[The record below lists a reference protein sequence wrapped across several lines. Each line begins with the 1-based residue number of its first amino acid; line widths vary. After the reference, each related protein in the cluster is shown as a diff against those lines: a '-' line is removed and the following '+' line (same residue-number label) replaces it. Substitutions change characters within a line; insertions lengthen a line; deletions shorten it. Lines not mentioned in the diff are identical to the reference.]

1 MVLTKRERIILI
13 VTLVCVGLLIVSEF
27 MVDPVQEKL
36 DEMEA
41 ERQQLQVELEEA
53 QVLMSNQGAMQRK
66 WNALVSDG
74 LRNDAEAESKVLGD
88 LWEWSGE
95 AGLAVSSIKPDR
107 VTSDQGLQ
115 EMIFTVA
122 GKGTLESV
130 SRFLWEIE
138 TAALPAKIKDMQ
150 LGSGSESDG
159 MMSLQLHLSV
169 LYLGPLQKQSNSEQ
183 PEANYDEDI

>member
-13 VTLVCVGLLIVSEF
+13 VTLVCVGLLIVNEF
-27 MVDPVQEKL
+27 IAKPVQDKL
-36 DEMEA
+36 GEMEA
-41 ERQQLQVELEEA
+41 ERQQLQVDLEEA

-66 WNALVSDG
+66 WKTLVSDG
-74 LRNDAEAESKVLGD
+74 LRNDAEAESKVLGA
-88 LWEWSGE
+88 LREWSDD
-95 AGLAVSSIKPDR
+95 AGLALSSIKPDR
-107 VTSDQGLQ
+107 GASDQGLQ

-138 TAALPAKIKDMQ
+138 TAALPAKIRDLQ

-159 MMSLQLHLSV
+159 TMSLQLHLSV
-169 LYLGPLQKQSNSEQ
+169 LYLGTPKETSHSEQ